1 MTMVGYARVSSAGQC
16 LEIQQEQLVNAGCEK
31 LFAEKQSG
39 TSTNNRMALHDAL
52 EWLREGDALVVT
64 RLDRL
69 ARSGKD
75 LYDII
80 DQLSKKQV
88 GFRCL
93 QQGAVDTTTS
103 MGKLVLGIL
112 GAVAEFETTI
122 RKERQREG
130 IEKAK
135 ARGVYKGRPASIDV
149 SKIQSLKSAGMP
161 SAALMSA
168 VVGSGNICQSF
179 TLSMKGRSTGLESL
193 APTKAQM
200 PNIFQA
206 VTFWGLG
213 ASVRTQH

>member
-1 MTMVGYARVSSAGQC
+1 MSIVGYARVSSAGQS
-16 LEIQQEQLVNAGCEK
+16 LDVQMEQLRNTGCEK

-39 TSTNNRMALHDAL
+39 TSTGNRMALKEAL
-52 EWLREGDALVVT
+52 EWLREGDTLVVT

-80 DQLSKKQV
+80 DQLSQKQV

-112 GAVAEFETTI
+112 GAVAEFETSI

-135 ARGVYKGRPASIDV
+135 LRGVYKGRPASIDV
-149 SKIQSLKSAGMP
+149 AKIKKLKAAGMG
-161 SAALMSA
+161 ATAIAQDM
-168 VVGSGNICQSF
+168 GI
-179 TLSMKGRSTGLESL
+179 GR
-193 APTKAQM
+193 
-200 PNIFQA
+200 
-206 VTFWGLG
+206 
-213 ASVRTQH
+213 ASVYRLLACPE